1 MGYDV
6 RLACMDSYSIT
17 DLSKERLVLMVAST
31 FGAGDPPDNG
41 EGFWQAL
48 QDNAL
53 NTISTLKRNW
63 RPCKK
68 NGLLTRLDTAFSRD
82 QAEKIYVQDRM
93 LEHGAELWAWLQ
105 EGAHFYICGDAS
117 RMAKE
122 VESMLK
128 RIIQQHGGMWS
139 AEAEAYVKEM
149 AKSKRYAR
157 DVY

>member
-1 MGYDV
+1 M
-6 RLACMDSYSIT
+6 
-17 DLSKERLVLMVAST
+17 
-31 FGAGDPPDNG
+31 
-41 EGFWQAL
+41 Q
-48 QDNAL
+48 
-53 NTISTLKRNW
+53 
-63 RPCKK
+63 K

-122 VESMLK
+122 VEATLK
-128 RIIQQHGGMWS
+128 RIIQQHGGMSS
-139 AEAEAYVKEM
+139 AEAEVYVKEM